1 MAVVVGACPGCSFQA
16 RATCEGACPQADAR
30 VDADGAPADG
40 APADAPPDGAP
51 DGPPA
56 LAFCDAAG
64 GDLIACF
71 EFEGSGAD
79 GSPNDLDA
87 TLTAVT
93 FVTGQVGMAAHIE
106 GTATITLAESALL
119 APTALTLE
127 AWIRP
132 AQLPATGARMGIAD
146 NEGQWGLFLQP
157 AGALQGVGLTAQA
170 AIAPGVW
177 THVALTYDGT
187 TRMYAAGVEV
197 GASAGGGAPLPAS
210 GTQGTSLAGNNPSGS
225 PLLGEIDQ
233 VRLFRVARTPAQICA
248 AAGLAVCP

>member
-1 MAVVVGACPGCSFQA
+1 VDP
-16 RATCEGACPQADAR
+16 DAAP
-30 VDADGAPADG
+30 DDGAP
-40 APADAPPDGAP
+40 DAPPDGATP
-51 DGPPA
+51 DGAPDAPPA

-79 GSPNDLDA
+79 GSANNLDA

-106 GTATITLAESALL
+106 GAATITLAENALL
-119 APTALTLE
+119 DPAALTLE

-132 AQLPATGARMGIAD
+132 TTLPATGARMGIAD

-157 AGALQGVGLTAQA
+157 AGALQGVGLNVA
-170 AIAPGVW
+170 ATIPAGVW

-187 TRMYAAGVEV
+187 TRLYAGGVEV
-197 GASAGGGAPLPAS
+197 GASAGGGGALAAG

-248 AAGLAVCP
+248 AAGLTTCP